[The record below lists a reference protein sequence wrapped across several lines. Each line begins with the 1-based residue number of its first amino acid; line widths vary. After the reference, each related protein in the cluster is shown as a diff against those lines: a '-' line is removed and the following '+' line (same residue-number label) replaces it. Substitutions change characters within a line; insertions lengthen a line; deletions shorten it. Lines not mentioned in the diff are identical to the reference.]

1 MNKSELRDAL
11 VHELWRMT
19 KMDIITHLREFVEGE
34 TAALYYLCTC
44 GSEPVT
50 PTQISENLQV
60 SRARAANILRSLRE
74 KKYVVMDISEDDRRK
89 MDVAVTESGRKA
101 MEQKYQ
107 FLLSYFDLYIDVLG
121 EEDIADLTR
130 LLKKT
135 VDCNLLLDPKKA
147 GEMAAKEKKE

>member
-1 MNKSELRDAL
+1 
-11 VHELWRMT
+11 
-19 KMDIITHLREFVEGE
+19 
-34 TAALYYLCTC
+34 
-44 GSEPVT
+44 
-50 PTQISENLQV
+50 
-60 SRARAANILRSLRE
+60 
-74 KKYVVMDISEDDRRK
+74 

>member
-1 MNKSELRDAL
+1 MEKSQLRDAL

-19 KMDIITHLREFVEGE
+19 KMDIIGHLREFVEGE
-34 TAALYYLCTC
+34 TAALYYLCNC
-44 GSEPVT
+44 GSETLT
-50 PTQISENLQV
+50 PTQISEYLQV

-74 KKYVVMDISEDDRRK
+74 KKYVVMDIAEDDRRK
-89 MDVAVTESGRKA
+89 MDVAVTAAGRKA
-101 MEQKYQ
+101 VEDKYQ
-107 FLLSYFDLYIDVLG
+107 FLLRYFDLYIDVLG

-147 GEMAAKEKKE
+147 EHLSEEAVK

>member
-44 GSEPVT
+44 GSETVT

-60 SRARAANILRSLRE
+60 SRARAANILRSLLE
-74 KKYVVMDISEDDRRK
+74 KKYVVIDISEDDRRK

-121 EEDIADLTR
+121 
-130 LLKKT
+130 
-135 VDCNLLLDPKKA
+135 
-147 GEMAAKEKKE
+147 

>member
-1 MNKSELRDAL
+1 MNKSELRNAL

-44 GSEPVT
+44 GSETVT

-89 MDVAVTESGRKA
+89 MDVFFTPKGKKLLE
-101 MEQKYQ
+101 EKYD
-107 FLLSYFDLYIDVLG
+107 FLLRYFDLFVDVLG
-121 EEDIADLTR
+121 ESDVLELTR
-130 LLKKT
+130 LLKR
-135 VDCNLLLDPKKA
+135 VADSDRLIRSA
-147 GEMAAKEKKE
+147 GDARETGGGEE